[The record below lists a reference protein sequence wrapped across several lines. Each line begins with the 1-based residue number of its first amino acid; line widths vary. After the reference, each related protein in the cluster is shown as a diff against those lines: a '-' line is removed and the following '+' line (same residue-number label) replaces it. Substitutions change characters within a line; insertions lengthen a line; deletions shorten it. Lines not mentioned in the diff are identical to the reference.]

1 MGPLSG
7 AIGTATIAGLGP
19 MCQSGGVDGG
29 RALAARI
36 VAIAR
41 FQIGSEP
48 VTLPAG
54 DGRR

>member
-41 FQIGSEP
+41 FQIGSET